1 MTNMKDYNSIK
12 VKEREDGISILTFN
26 RPESLNAINFEL
38 THEMIDYLKSLE
50 NNLAIRVVILT
61 GEGRGFSSGL
71 DLKESQVAL
80 KPAKKIPEEY
90 HQYEYLMAKDKIKR
104 NIVAQKKLSEVMI
117 LLRKI
122 PQPVIA
128 AVNGVAYGGG
138 LGFALA
144 SDIRIAGE
152 SAKFCNAF
160 INIGVSGADMGSS
173 YWLPRLIGFSRAAEF
188 MYTGRAM
195 NAQEADKIGLVS
207 RVVADNKLL
216 EEAIGVAQQIIGKS
230 PMGVRFTKDAL
241 NANVDA
247 QSLESAIKLE
257 NRSQV
262 ICLNTKDL
270 LEGVF
275 SVLEKRKP
283 NYDEW

>member
-1 MTNMKDYNSIK
+1 MKDYKTIK
-12 VKEREDGISILTFN
+12 VEEREDGISIIKFN
-26 RPESLNAINFEL
+26 RPESLNAINFEF
-38 THEMIDYLKSLE
+38 THEMIDYLKNIE
-50 NNLAIRVVILT
+50 NNLAVRVIILI

-71 DLKESQVAL
+71 DLKESQIAL

-90 HQYEYLMAKDKIKR
+90 HKYEYLMAKDKIKR
-104 NIVAQKKLSEVMI
+104 NILAQKKLSEVML
-117 LLRKI
+117 LLREI

-138 LGFALA
+138 LGLAIA
-144 SDIRIAGE
+144 SDIRLAGE
-152 SAKFCNAF
+152 SAIFCNAF
-160 INIGVSGADMGSS
+160 INIGASGADMGSS

-188 MYTGRAM
+188 MYTGRTMDAK
-195 NAQEADKIGLVS
+195 EADKIGLVS
-207 RVVADNKLL
+207 RVVANEDLL
-216 EEAIGVAQQIIGKS
+216 EEAIGVAQQIIEKS
-230 PMGVRFTKDAL
+230 PIGIRFTKDAL
-241 NANVDA
+241 NVNVDA
-247 QSLESAIKLE
+247 QSLEAAIKLE

-283 NYDEW
+283 KYDKW

>member
-1 MTNMKDYNSIK
+1 MKEYKTIK
-12 VKEREDGISILTFN
+12 VEEREDGISIIKFN
-26 RPESLNAINFEL
+26 RPESLNAISFEL
-38 THEMIDYLKSLE
+38 TEEMLDYLKCIE
-50 NNLAIRVVILT
+50 NNLAIRVLILT

-71 DLKESQVAL
+71 DLKESQIAL
-80 KPAKKIPEEY
+80 KPLKKIPEEY
-90 HQYEYLMAKDKIKR
+90 HRFEYLLTKDKVKR
-104 NIVAQKKLSEVMI
+104 SILAQKMLSEVMI

-144 SDIRIAGE
+144 ADIRLAGE

-188 MYTGRAM
+188 MYTGRVMDAK
-195 NAQEADKIGLVS
+195 EADKIGLVT
-207 RVVADNKLL
+207 RVVADETLL
-216 EEAIGVAQQIIGKS
+216 EEATNLAQQILGKS
-230 PMGVRFTKDAL
+230 PMGIRFTKDAL
-241 NANVDA
+241 NANIDA
-247 QSLESAIKLE
+247 QSLEVAIKLE

-262 ICLNTKDL
+262 ICLSTKDL

-275 SVLEKRKP
+275 SFLEKREP
-283 NYDEW
+283 NYDKW

>member
-1 MTNMKDYNSIK
+1 MKEYKTIK
-12 VKEREDGISILTFN
+12 VEEREDGISIIKFN
-26 RPESLNAINFEL
+26 RPDSLNAISFEL
-38 THEMIDYLKSLE
+38 TEEMLDYLNSIE
-50 NNLAIRVVILT
+50 NNLNIRVLILT

-71 DLKESQVAL
+71 DLKESQIVL
-80 KPAKKIPEEY
+80 KPLKKIPEEY
-90 HQYEYLMAKDKIKR
+90 HRFEYLMTKDKVKR
-104 NIVAQKKLSEVMI
+104 SILAQKRLSEVMI

-144 SDIRIAGE
+144 ADIRLAGD

-173 YWLPRLIGFSRAAEF
+173 YWLPRLIGFSKAAEF
-188 MYTGRAM
+188 MYTGRVMDAK
-195 NAQEADKIGLVS
+195 EADKIGLVT
-207 RVVADNKLL
+207 RVVANETLL
-216 EEAIGVAQQIIGKS
+216 EEATNLAQQILGKS
-230 PMGVRFTKDAL
+230 PMGIRFTKDAL
-241 NANVDA
+241 NANIDA
-247 QSLESAIKLE
+247 QSLQVAIKLE

-262 ICLNTKDL
+262 ICLSTKDL

-275 SVLEKRKP
+275 SFLEKREP
-283 NYDEW
+283 NYDKW